1 MTPMIDERAQP
12 GSAETALSLLRPF
25 PRAKD
30 DEHAWRSKDF
40 TPVNDSIRGGI
51 SNSDLEVVGE
61 QVKGAWSHRDAG
73 ASSSDLGEAIFSGFL
88 DTTKLGGAG
97 FASQSFTRPLPQKLD
112 AHHFSGLRLVIR
124 HPHDS
129 AASQPA
135 SEPGGGEAPVY
146 SYVLNL
152 RTADPVKRPDGRN
165 ESAIIYEWDFDASK
179 AQGFDGSSYCPSK
192 AGSPAYVEA
201 QWKDFA
207 ATYRGRPAKDAEK
220 LDPAKIKG
228 FSIMARSNFGKQSG
242 KFELRLI
249 ELQALRSTG
258 SAFGASDALEPRF
271 SPQDASNEKYSL
283 MGFHQA
289 MNPSSVPRSGE
300 TEEYP
305 GKPRFED
312 EDHQHG
318 LRAAKTSTTLLVF
331 VFAILLA
338 LGWLVWSSKP
348 RAMLKKAGW
357 QHCHDN

>member
-1 MTPMIDERAQP
+1 MTPMIERTQP
-12 GSAETALSLLRPF
+12 ESAETALSLLRPF

-61 QVKGAWSHRDAG
+61 HIKEAWPHRDAG
-73 ASSSDLGEAIFSGFL
+73 ASASDLGEAIFSGFL

-135 SEPGGGEAPVY
+135 SEPGGGEAPVH

-165 ESAIIYEWDFDASK
+165 ESAIVYEWDFDASK
-179 AQGFDGSSYCPSK
+179 AQGFNDSSSCRSK
-192 AGSPAYVEA
+192 AGIPAYVEA
-201 QWKDFA
+201 QWQDFA

-242 KFELRLI
+242 KFELRLV

-258 SAFGASDALEPRF
+258 SAIGTSHAIEPRVSPKDAL
-271 SPQDASNEKYSL
+271 NEKHSL
-283 MGFHQA
+283 MGFHQT
-289 MNPSSVPRSGE
+289 MDPLSVLQSGE

-305 GKPRFED
+305 GKPRFE
-312 EDHQHG
+312 EEGHQNG

-331 VFAILLA
+331 VFAILLG

-348 RAMLKKAGW
+348 RAILKKVGW
-357 QHCHDN
+357 HHCHDN